1 MFAVPVRLWH
11 EPALTWVNVHM
22 RRREMMM
29 LFGSYPILA

>member
-1 MFAVPVRLWH
+1 MFAVPMRRWH

-29 LFGSYPILA
+29 PVGSSPILA